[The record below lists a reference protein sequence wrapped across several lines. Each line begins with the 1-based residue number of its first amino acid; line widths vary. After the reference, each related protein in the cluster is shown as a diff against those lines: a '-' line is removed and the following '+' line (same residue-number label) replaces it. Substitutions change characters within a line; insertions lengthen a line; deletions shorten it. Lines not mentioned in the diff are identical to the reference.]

1 VIKQDNCLIFISPH
15 PSLLPEGEG
24 AIPFYDT
31 LQGEKARI
39 REYKIE

>member
-1 VIKQDNCLIFISPH
+1 MQERAIYMASKDLLQH
-15 PSLLPEGEG
+15 PPEGEG